1 MKNKKNI
8 SFYRRKIRKLNLTS
22 SPTIKLYKKFD
33 QSISS
38 AGRTK
43 CDEIVKALKETPN
56 LNAINFHETLEKEG
70 IKHFPRLEVG
80 EVDLLKFIALN
91 RYLEQL
97 EEDLQSVGD
106 DAQLGNIDMQNMLQK
121 QQQTMQMLS
130 NVSKMLHDT
139 SMAIIRKIG

>member
-22 SPTIKLYKKFD
+22 SPSIKLYKKFD
-33 QSISS
+33 QSVSS

-43 CDEIVKALKETPN
+43 CDEIVKSLKENPN
-56 LNAINFHETLEKEG
+56 LNSINFHETLEKEG
-70 IKHFPRLEVG
+70 VKHFPRLEAG